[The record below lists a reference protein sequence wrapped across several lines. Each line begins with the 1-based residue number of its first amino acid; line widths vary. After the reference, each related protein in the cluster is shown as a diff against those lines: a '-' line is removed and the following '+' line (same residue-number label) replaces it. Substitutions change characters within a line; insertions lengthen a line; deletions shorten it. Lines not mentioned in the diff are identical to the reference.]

1 MYTVNELIKSVL
13 ILSDVPEAQTDIEHA
28 FEERGFVPIGLNL
41 GYRENE
47 KLPDRPPLAILV
59 KTENSSVQIEK
70 IVSTIRTRYAG
81 MSIPVLALM
90 ASTPP
95 LAEHGFD
102 SVLIEPCHP
111 AQIVL
116 RTIGLI
122 RLAHM
127 EQEIGL
133 RLQTLNDDFGIR
145 HDRPQPSESD
155 PFNILFIGKASPE
168 FMVIINALQRKNV
181 RVVAAFTS
189 FTAFDYLY
197 EQTFDAVV
205 MNGLASMDS
214 ALSVTQT
221 MRKNAKLYH
230 VPALLLADGLN
241 ENEQIEVY
249 RAGMNDILD
258 ADANLEDI
266 SARVLEQANF
276 HRMHETLKHEF
287 GMLGGDLCTDT
298 ATQLYNKTF
307 FNAHLSRVYKFYDDQ
322 DMPVSLCLIRV
333 SPKDGSKT
341 DAAIGASYQQIGVM
355 IKNLVR
361 LQDITARLEPNLFAI
376 AFPGQSAGQLQP
388 VVERIESILK
398 CATLSDPLTG
408 APLEIKLEL
417 TMTTLNM
424 GSAEASVA

>member
-1 MYTVNELIKSVL
+1 MSELEKSVL
-13 ILSDVPEAQTDIEHA
+13 ILSGAPERQMAIERA
-28 FEERGFVPIGLNL
+28 FKERGFMPIGLNL

-47 KLPDRPPLAILV
+47 KLPERPPLAILV
-59 KTENSSVQIEK
+59 KTENSSEKIEK
-70 IVSTIRTRYAG
+70 IVAMFQARYAG
-81 MSIPVLALM
+81 MNIPVLALM

-95 LAEHGFD
+95 LVEHTFD
-102 SVLIEPCHP
+102 SVLLEPCHP

-116 RTIGLI
+116 RTIALI

-127 EQEIGL
+127 EQEISL
-133 RLQTLNDDFGIR
+133 RLETLEADFGVS
-145 HDRPQPSESD
+145 HDRLGSSESD
-155 PFNILFIGKASPE
+155 PFNILFVGKASPE
-168 FMVIINALQRKNV
+168 FMVVINALQRKNV
-181 RVVAAFTS
+181 RIVAAFTS

-205 MNGLASMDS
+205 MNGLNSLDS

-230 VPALLLADGLN
+230 VPALLLADNIG
-241 ENEQIEVY
+241 ERDQDAVY
-249 RAGMNDILD
+249 DAGMNDILE

-287 GMLGGDLCTDT
+287 GMLGGALCTDT
-298 ATQLYNKTF
+298 ATQLYNQAF
-307 FNAHLSRVYKFYDDQ
+307 FNAHLSRVFKFYDAQ

-333 SPKDGSKT
+333 SPKDRSKS

-355 IKNLVR
+355 LKNLVR
-361 LQDITARLEPNLFAI
+361 LQDITARLEPNVFAI

-388 VVERIESILK
+388 VVDRIESILK
-398 CATLSDPLTG
+398 CATLSDPQTG
-408 APLEIKLEL
+408 AMLEIKLEL
-417 TMTTLNM
+417 TMTTLNIM
-424 GSAEASVA
+424 GTEVSVA